1 MLQTQPPP
9 DPQTLRKVLCK
20 GLSCEVLEG
29 IMEKD
34 VFCVGASGKGRDRAP
49 AIRQDR
55 EQGAV
60 RLKLGSHLA
69 MDALRD

>member
-1 MLQTQPPP
+1 
-9 DPQTLRKVLCK
+9 
-20 GLSCEVLEG
+20 
-29 IMEKD
+29 MEKD